1 VRPRGRRSNAAKLS
15 VWSAGSSSP
24 SEFQLTSVAFAPVR
38 LDGSSASGSGKRLG
52 GRSAKRSGSAKR
64 ARKELQADIED
75 ATQSVLFE

>member
-1 VRPRGRRSNAAKLS
+1 
-15 VWSAGSSSP
+15 
-24 SEFQLTSVAFAPVR
+24 VR